1 LNLKLF
7 LRRTFL
13 FYPAKK
19 GPYSGTRH
27 QFLVYRTA
35 RLSLPSNP
43 EYSVPQLKMMLSEV
57 EKILGRTIAVDEWN
71 NL

>member
-1 LNLKLF
+1 
-7 LRRTFL
+7 
-13 FYPAKK
+13 
-19 GPYSGTRH
+19 
-27 QFLVYRTA
+27 LVYRTA

-43 EYSVPQLKMMLSEV
+43 EYSIPQLKMMVSEV